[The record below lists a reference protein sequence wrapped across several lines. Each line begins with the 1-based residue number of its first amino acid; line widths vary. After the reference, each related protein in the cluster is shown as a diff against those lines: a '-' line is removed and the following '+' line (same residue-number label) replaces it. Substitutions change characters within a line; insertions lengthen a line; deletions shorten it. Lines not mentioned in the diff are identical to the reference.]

1 MSWITYDE
9 EVRREEERMKI
20 KKLILLIG
28 VAVLSVSFLGGLK
41 RAIATDAAEGQGQVT
56 VEGGITFYEESTEPI
71 SSSTTESSTID
82 STLPSDGGGKL
93 PQTGETIRNYSLI
106 GGGFLLLILLILLY
120 RRKKDKN
127 EEGHS

>member
-1 MSWITYDE
+1 
-9 EVRREEERMKI
+9 MKI

-41 RAIATDAAEGQGQVT
+41 KAIAADGAEGQGQVT

-71 SSSTTESSTID
+71 SSSTSDSSTTD
-82 STLPSDGGGKL
+82 TGGPSLPGTGGGKL
-93 PQTGETIRNYSLI
+93 PQTGEAIRNYSLI
-106 GGGFLLLILLILLY
+106 GGGILLLILLILLY